1 MVHDCFSL
9 GMQVVFFTSPFLW
22 VTNLGFIYAYVSR
35 FNVEGKRDSRDLS
48 KEIRYDDDTLV

>member
-1 MVHDCFSL
+1 
-9 GMQVVFFTSPFLW
+9 MQVVFFTSPFLW